1 MSSSGATPAAPSIAF
16 QRPATRGR
24 DQVAASESVSFPE
37 VVWAHYLRLRELHDE
52 HKLHGPAEDEYRAQL
67 DGFVEQQGTIIN
79 AYWCTNEASAVAI
92 TEKQGDK
99 VFGLRFMW
107 RRRPNIRFHAA
118 TDWATRDASEISHA
132 LHTTE
137 TLAIRVSEVLSG
149 TAERIAMQ
157 WLLSIGGY
165 LLSVVDG
172 HEKKANR
179 QELTRAANRARAE
192 LAQVESYYDR
202 AGEKTGRLVYFWGML
217 IGILM
222 LALLAVP
229 AAIAYEIFGNHAL
242 SSEAPKT
249 FFVCYAMGA
258 VGAIVSVMMR
268 MAVKSGTGFIDYEV
282 GRPSL
287 RRVGSFRPIIGAVF
301 GVVVY
306 FALKSGIV
314 QLTTGTKSPSIY
326 FYATF
331 AFIAGFSERKA
342 MVILGGAERML
353 GGTDPPAAEEDPKPS
368 SRRKGDNG
376 QAAGGPT

>member
-16 QRPATRGR
+16 QRPVARGR
-24 DQVAASESVSFPE
+24 DQVAASESVAFPE
-37 VVWAHYLRLRELHDE
+37 VVWAHYLRQKELHDE
-52 HKLHGPAEDEYRAQL
+52 HQLHGPAEDEFRSQL
-67 DGFVEQQGTIIN
+67 DRFVEEEGPIIN
-79 AYWCTNEASAVAI
+79 AYWCTKEASAVAI

-99 VFGLRFMW
+99 LFGLRFMW
-107 RRRPNIRFHAA
+107 RSRPNIRFHAA
-118 TDWATRDASEISHA
+118 TDWATRDAQEIGHA

-165 LLSVVDG
+165 LLSIVDG
-172 HEKKANR
+172 QEKRANR
-179 QELTRAANRARAE
+179 QEMTKAANRARAE

-202 AGEKTGRLVYFWGML
+202 AGEKTGRLVV
-217 IGILM
+217 
-222 LALLAVP
+222 LLGHADRDP
-229 AAIAYEIFGNHAL
+229 HARRCSLSRRAIAYEIFGNHSL
-242 SSEAPKT
+242 SSEAPRT
-249 FFVCYAMGA
+249 FFVCYVMGA

-268 MAVKSGTGFIDYEV
+268 MASKGGAGFIDYEV

-301 GVVVY
+301 GVVIY
-306 FALKSGIV
+306 FALKSGII
-314 QLTTGTKSPSIY
+314 QLSTGTQPVSIY

-331 AFIAGFSERKA
+331 AFVAGFSERKT

-353 GGTDPPAAEEDPKPS
+353 GGGGPPADQEPQPS
-368 SRRKGDNG
+368 NRRKAENG
-376 QAAGGPT
+376 NAAGGTT

>member
-16 QRPATRGR
+16 QRPVARGR
-24 DQVAASESVSFPE
+24 DQVAASESVAFPE
-37 VVWAHYLRLRELHDE
+37 VVWAHYLRQKELHDE
-52 HKLHGPAEDEYRAQL
+52 HQLHGPAEDEFRSQL
-67 DGFVEQQGTIIN
+67 DRFVEEEGPIIN
-79 AYWCTNEASAVAI
+79 AYWCTKEASAVAI
-92 TEKQGDK
+92 TEKEGDK
-99 VFGLRFMW
+99 VLGLRFMW

-118 TDWATRDASEISHA
+118 TDWATRDAQEIGHA

-165 LLSVVDG
+165 LLSIVDG
-172 HEKKANR
+172 QEKRTNR
-179 QELTRAANRARAE
+179 QEMTKAANRARAE

-229 AAIAYEIFGNHAL
+229 AAVAYEIFGNHSL
-242 SSEAPKT
+242 SSEAPRT
-249 FFVCYAMGA
+249 FFVCYVMGA

-268 MAVKSGTGFIDYEV
+268 MAAKGGAGFIDYEV

-306 FALKSGIV
+306 FALKSGII
-314 QLTTGTKSPSIY
+314 QLSTGTQPVSIY

-353 GGTDPPAAEEDPKPS
+353 GGGGPPADEEPQPS
-368 SRRKGDNG
+368 SRRKVENG
-376 QAAGGPT
+376 NAAGGST